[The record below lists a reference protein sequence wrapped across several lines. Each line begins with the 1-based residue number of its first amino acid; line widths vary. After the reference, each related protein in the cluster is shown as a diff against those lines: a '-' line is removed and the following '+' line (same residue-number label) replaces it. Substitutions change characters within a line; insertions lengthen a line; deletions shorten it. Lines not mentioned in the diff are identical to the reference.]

1 MSKKENNIINFIEGI
16 ANDQS
21 KEGQTLPIQTKETTY
36 KFSTKNNLTQIFKK
50 YRNPLKYGRVARL
63 IYRTNERNYYK
74 CFKRQEKIC
83 AYYQSNYFRISACL
97 NSLTLLCIM
106 LKNGQTHLKN

>member
-21 KEGQTLPIQTKETTY
+21 KEGQTLPIQAKETTY

-50 YRNPLKYGRVARL
+50 FRNP
-63 IYRTNERNYYK
+63 
-74 CFKRQEKIC
+74 
-83 AYYQSNYFRISACL
+83 
-97 NSLTLLCIM
+97 
-106 LKNGQTHLKN
+106 